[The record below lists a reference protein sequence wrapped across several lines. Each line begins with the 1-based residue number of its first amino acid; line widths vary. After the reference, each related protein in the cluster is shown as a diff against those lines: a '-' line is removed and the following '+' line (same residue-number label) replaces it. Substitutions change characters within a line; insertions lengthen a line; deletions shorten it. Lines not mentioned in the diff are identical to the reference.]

1 MGVHLDNCICHGG
14 DGGGRIG
21 NCEGCSKY
29 KAYLHR
35 LESKDKTQEVMTI
48 IFGIA
53 TIVAIVVL
61 SIKALLYCL

>member
-1 MGVHLDNCICHGG
+1 MGVRLENCMCHGG
-14 DGGGRIG
+14 DGGARIG

-29 KAYLHR
+29 KAYLRR
-35 LESKDKTQEVMTI
+35 LESKDRIQELMEL

-53 TIVAIVVL
+53 TVLAVVVL